1 MVDIAG
7 CSGANTGYGGSADA
21 RTDRMIDIQKA
32 LLQLTQSGVL
42 TEYDKTDSPQGS
54 YLQDPVSHS
63 MPPAWVKGMMVV
75 RCNATVRGH
84 SGVSIEAVDAILGL
98 LYHDLIPIVPLKG
111 SVSASGDLMPLAY
124 VAGAIEG
131 NSDVFIRAGTRFGG
145 RILPANEALNMV
157 GIKHLTLGPNEG
169 LGLVNG
175 TAASTALASLALYE
189 THQLAVL
196 CQALTAVAV
205 EALQGN
211 AESFHPFIARVRPHE
226 GQIEA
231 ARNISLFLQ
240 GSQLAQGMSRKDRN
254 KVGLIQDRYAL
265 RSATQW
271 IGPQLEDLLLA
282 DRQLAVELN
291 STADNP
297 LIDVDHEDV
306 YYGANFQAAAATSA
320 MEKSRICLQMFGKLL
335 FAQSTEM
342 IDPHLS
348 NGLPANL
355 AADNPNVSFTMKG
368 VDINMAAYMSELAF
382 LCGPVSA
389 HVQAAEMHNQ
399 SINSLA
405 FVSARYTMKAV
416 ELVSLM
422 SAASLYVGCQALD
435 LRVMHFL
442 FLQKVKPVVQH
453 ITDDVLSV
461 QISEEGQNELNA
473 RLSCHIS
480 AAWWSTSTLD
490 AHSRCQS
497 VVDTSIPI
505 ILASLKRPNDHTRAT
520 STFSLDQLDIWR
532 DQVVSAME
540 ETYETI
546 TADFCRHQDTEEFLG
561 EGPKALYLA
570 VRRDLGVPF
579 HRGLVDHPTV
589 KEESVTSLKAP
600 EKKTIG
606 SWISAIYEATRK
618 GKFQNLVGELLQADK
633 VAGQQS
639 LEVNGTNGTHGT
651 HRTNGSGSNDLEM
664 NVTE

>member
-1 MVDIAG
+1 M
-7 CSGANTGYGGSADA
+7 
-21 RTDRMIDIQKA
+21 
-32 LLQLTQSGVL
+32 
-42 TEYDKTDSPQGS
+42 
-54 YLQDPVSHS
+54 
-63 MPPAWVKGMMVV
+63 
-75 RCNATVRGH
+75 
-84 SGVSIEAVDAILGL
+84 EAVDAILEL
-98 LYHDLIPIVPLKG
+98 LDHDLIPIIPLKG

-124 VAGAIEG
+124 IAGAIEG
-131 NSDVFIRAGTRFGG
+131 NSDVFIRAGTKFGN
-145 RILPANEALNMV
+145 RILAADEALNMV

-189 THQLAVL
+189 THHLAVL

-240 GSQLAQGMSRKDRN
+240 GSRLAQGMTEKDRN
-254 KVGLIQDRYAL
+254 KAGLIQDRYAL

-271 IGPQLEDLLLA
+271 IGPQLEDLILA
-282 DRQLAVELN
+282 DFQLAVELN

-297 LIDVDHEDV
+297 LIDVDHEEV
-306 YYGANFQAAAATSA
+306 FYGANFQAAAATSA
-320 MEKSRICLQMFGKLL
+320 MEKSRLCLQMFGKLL

-382 LCGPVSA
+382 LTGPVSA

-405 FVSARYTMKAV
+405 FVSARYTMQAV

-422 SAASLYVGCQALD
+422 CSASLYVGCQALD
-435 LRVMHFL
+435 LRAMHL
-442 FLQKVKPVVQH
+442 SFLQKVKPVVQRT
-453 ITDDVLSV
+453 TDDILGAQMPQGGQGELS
-461 QISEEGQNELNA
+461 A
-473 RLSCHIS
+473 RLLNHIS
-480 AAWWSTSTLD
+480 TAWWSTSTLD
-490 AHSRCQS
+490 VHTRCQN
-497 VVDTSIPI
+497 VADMSIPI
-505 ILASLKRPNDHTRAT
+505 ILASLKRHNDHNKT
-520 STFSLDQLDIWR
+520 STCPLDQLENWR
-532 DQVVSAME
+532 YQVASAME
-540 ETYETI
+540 KTYEI
-546 TADFCRHQDTEEFLG
+546 STAEFYHHQETAKFLG

-570 VRRDLGVPF
+570 VRCDLGVPF
-579 HRGLVDHPTV
+579 HRGFVDHPTV
-589 KEESVTSLKAP
+589 KEESVNSLKAP

-606 SWISAIYEATRK
+606 SWISVIYEATRK
-618 GKFQNLVGELLQADK
+618 GKFQNLVVDLLQKDK
-633 VAGQQS
+633 VARWS
-639 LEVNGTNGTHGT
+639 AEVQETNGTNGTH
-651 HRTNGSGSNDLEM
+651 RTNGLGPNGSE
-664 NVTE
+664 

>member
-1 MVDIAG
+1 MANIEG
-7 CSGANTGYGGSADA
+7 CSGANTGYGGSADT
-21 RTDRMIDIQKA
+21 RTDRLIDIQKA

-42 TEYDKTDSPQGS
+42 AEQDKTDSPQGS
-54 YLQDPVSHS
+54 YVQDPVSHS
-63 MPPAWVKGMMVV
+63 MPPAWVRGMMVV

-98 LYHDLIPIVPLKG
+98 LDHDLIPIIPLKG

-131 NSDVFIRAGTRFGG
+131 NSDVFIRAGTRFGN
-145 RILPANEALNMV
+145 RILPADEALNMV
-157 GIKHLTLGPNEG
+157 GMKHLTFGPNEG

-231 ARNISLFLQ
+231 ARNILLYLQ
-240 GSQLAQGMSRKDRN
+240 GSQLAQGMSGKDRN
-254 KVGLIQDRYAL
+254 RVGLVQDRYAV

-271 IGPQLEDLLLA
+271 IGPQLEDLSLA
-282 DRQLAVELN
+282 DRQLTVELN

-306 YYGANFQAAAATSA
+306 FSGGNFQAAAVTSA

-348 NGLPANL
+348 NGLPPNL

-389 HVQAAEMHNQ
+389 HVQTAEMQNQ

-405 FVSARYTMKAV
+405 FVSARYTMQAV

-422 SAASLYVGCQALD
+422 SAASLYVGCQGLD

-442 FLQKVKPVVQH
+442 FLQKVKPAVQR
-453 ITDDVLSV
+453 ITYDVLGV
-461 QISEEGQNELNA
+461 QILEGSQDELNA

-480 AAWWSTSTLD
+480 ASWWSTSTLD
-490 AHSRCQS
+490 AHSRCQN

-505 ILASLKRPNDHTRAT
+505 ILASLKRHKDHTRAI
-520 STFSLDQLDIWR
+520 STCSLDQLETWR
-532 DQVVSAME
+532 HQVVSTME
-540 ETYETI
+540 ETYEAI
-546 TADFCRHQDTEEFLG
+546 TAEFFHHQETAKFLG

-589 KEESVTSLKAP
+589 KEESVTSLEAR

-606 SWISAIYEATRK
+606 SWVSVIYEATRK
-618 GKFQNLVGELLQADK
+618 GKFQNLVGNLLQADK
-633 VAGQQS
+633 VAGRS
-639 LEVNGTNGTHGT
+639 VEVHEANGTHGT
-651 HRTNGSGSNDLEM
+651 HRTDGSGSNDLEI
-664 NVTE
+664 NGTE

>member
-1 MVDIAG
+1 
-7 CSGANTGYGGSADA
+7 
-21 RTDRMIDIQKA
+21 
-32 LLQLTQSGVL
+32 
-42 TEYDKTDSPQGS
+42 
-54 YLQDPVSHS
+54 

-84 SGVSIEAVDAILGL
+84 SGVSMEAVDAILGL
-98 LYHDLIPIVPLKG
+98 LEHDLVPIIPLKG

-124 VAGAIEG
+124 IAGAIEG
-131 NSDVFIRAGTRFGG
+131 NSDIFIRAGTKFGD
-145 RILPANEALNMV
+145 RILTADEALNTV

-211 AESFHPFIARVRPHE
+211 AESFHPFIASVRPHE

-231 ARNISLFLQ
+231 ARNISLYLR
-240 GSQLAQGMSRKDRN
+240 GSQLAQGMSGKDRN
-254 KVGLIQDRYAL
+254 KAGLIQDRYAL

-297 LIDVDHEDV
+297 LIDVVHEDV
-306 YYGANFQAAAATSA
+306 FYGANFQAAAATSA
-320 MEKSRICLQMFGKLL
+320 MEKSRLCLQMFGRLL
-335 FAQSTEM
+335 FAQTTEM

-382 LCGPVSA
+382 LSGPISA

-405 FVSARYTMKAV
+405 FVSARFTMQAV

-422 SAASLYVGCQALD
+422 CAASLYVGCQALD
-435 LRVMHFL
+435 LRVMHL
-442 FLQKVKPVVQH
+442 SFLQKVKPVVQRT
-453 ITDDVLSV
+453 TDDILGA
-461 QISEEGQNELNA
+461 QIPQGGQDELNA
-473 RLSCHIS
+473 TLSSHIS
-480 AAWWSTSTLD
+480 TAWWSTSTLD
-490 AHSRCQS
+490 VQTRCQK
-497 VVDTSIPI
+497 VADTSIPI
-505 ILASLKRPNDHTRAT
+505 ILASLVRHNHHTKTT
-520 STFSLDQLDIWR
+520 STCTLDQLENWR
-532 DQVVSAME
+532 YQVASAME
-540 ETYETI
+540 ETYEAS
-546 TADFCRHQDTEEFLG
+546 TAGFFHHQETAKFLG

-579 HRGLVDHPTV
+579 HRGFVDHPTV
-589 KEESVTSLKAP
+589 LEEESVTSRKAR

-606 SWISAIYEATRK
+606 SWVSIIYEATRK
-618 GKFQNLVGELLQADK
+618 GKFQSLVVDLLQEDI
-633 VAGQQS
+633 VVGRS
-639 LEVNGTNGTHGT
+639 PDVHEPNGTHGT
-651 HRTNGSGSNDLEM
+651 HHTNGSGPNGSETNGIYKE
-664 NVTE
+664 NK